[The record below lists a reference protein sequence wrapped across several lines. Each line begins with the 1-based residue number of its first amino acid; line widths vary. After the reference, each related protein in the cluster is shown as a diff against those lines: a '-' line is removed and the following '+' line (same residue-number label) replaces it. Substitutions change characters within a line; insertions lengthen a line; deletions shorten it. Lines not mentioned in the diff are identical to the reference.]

1 MLLALIVACEI
12 GFWAFLLAGLA
23 ARYLLRWK
31 TVSSILLICVPLVD
45 VVLLAATIADLR
57 GGAVADTSHSLAAA
71 YIGFSVAF
79 GHSLVRWA
87 DAVHGHGLLYP
98 NVLFTVW
105 AAAGI
110 GTPVV
115 LTEHVGLV
123 SFGGLLF
130 LLGFWWL
137 LHGLLESE
145 ASRVREAKEHLSR
158 ILDLQTEY
166 RAATARFDA
175 QRDRL
180 AESSSTPVSAFV
192 EELATEH
199 GLNSQLSAVRQQQ
212 SEEIGDVAQT
222 RYTVE
227 LKKAMQEP
235 LYRFLFA
242 LETSGYPAR
251 VEQATFKTTAVKGE
265 KLMDLTLEL
274 VVLSVKEGT

>member
-1 MLLALIVACEI
+1 MAILSVKTGPVAAFDRLLETLSPRDRR
-12 GFWAFLLAGLA
+12 LL
-23 ARYLLRWK
+23 
-31 TVSSILLICVPLVD
+31 
-45 VVLLAATIADLR
+45 
-57 GGAVADTSHSLAAA
+57 
-71 YIGFSVAF
+71 
-79 GHSLVRWA
+79 
-87 DAVHGHGLLYP
+87 
-98 NVLFTVW
+98 
-105 AAAGI
+105 
-110 GTPVV
+110 
-115 LTEHVGLV
+115 VGLV
-123 SFGGLLF
+123 SFGGILF

-145 ASRVREAKEHLSR
+145 ASRVREAKEHLSS
-158 ILDLQTEY
+158 ILDLQTEH

-180 AESSSTPVSAFV
+180 AESTSKPVSAFI

-235 LYRFLFA
+235 LYRFVYA